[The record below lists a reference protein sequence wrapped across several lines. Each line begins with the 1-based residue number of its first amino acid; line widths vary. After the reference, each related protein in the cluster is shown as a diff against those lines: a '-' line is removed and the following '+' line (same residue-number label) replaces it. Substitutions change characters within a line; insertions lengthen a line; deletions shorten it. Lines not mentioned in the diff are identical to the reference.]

1 MTKRNLI
8 GIFGLGVFG
17 RSIAKSLEE
26 SDIDVIAVDKN
37 ETLVNDFSHDVFEA
51 VIGDFTDRQ
60 LLENI
65 GIGDCPVVVV
75 ATGSNLEASSIA
87 VLHLS
92 RMNIPKIIC
101 KAGTNSYAE
110 ILRAVGAT
118 DIIMPEKESG
128 RRLAKSLIQDN
139 ISNILDLDENTS
151 IIDFYA
157 PSQWSGKLLDD
168 IDIRNQYKLNIIG
181 YRDSKDDPINTNIHA
196 KTIILD
202 GQILVAIAPNKI
214 INQHDFL
221 AHIK

>member
-37 ETLVNDFSHDVFEA
+37 ENLVNVFSHDIFEA
-51 VIGDFTDRQ
+51 VIGDFTDPQ
-60 LLENI
+60 FLEHI
-65 GIGDCPVVVV
+65 GIGDCQAVVV
-75 ATGSNLEASSIA
+75 ATGSNLEASSLA
-87 VLHLS
+87 VLHLAG
-92 RMNIPKIIC
+92 MKIPKIIC
-101 KAGTNSYAE
+101 KSGTSSYAQ
-110 ILRAVGAT
+110 ILKAVGAT

-139 ISNILDLDENTS
+139 INNILDLDENTS

-157 PSQWSGKLLDD
+157 PPQWSGMLLDD
-168 IDIRNQYKLNIIG
+168 IDIRNQYKINIIG
-181 YRDSKDDPINTNIHA
+181 YRNSKDASINTNIHA
-196 KTIILD
+196 KTMISD

-221 AHIK
+221 THIK